1 MCVEKKEKQE
11 HKKKMKTLRI
21 KQRNFL
27 EEFEAAFYHFS
38 MRQREGGTSGGRE
51 AENLFVQ
58 FF

>member
-1 MCVEKKEKQE
+1 
-11 HKKKMKTLRI
+11 MKTLRI

-38 MRQREGGTSGGRE
+38 MRQKEGGTSGGRE